1 MQEESGFAILDS
13 IQRGQFVDSG
23 QAEAM
28 IQYLKEKVLHKPGLA
43 VDVDTAL
50 VSSGIVDSFAL
61 VEALFE
67 LERITKLRIPA
78 AKVAPS
84 DMDTVRKMFETAERL
99 GKPRK

>member
-1 MQEESGFAILDS
+1 MDS
-13 IQRGQFVDSG
+13 AQSD
-23 QAEAM
+23 AM
-28 IQYLKEKVLHKPGLA
+28 IKYVKEKILRKPDMVLDA
-43 VDVDTAL
+43 DTVL

-78 AKVAPS
+78 AKVAPA
-84 DMDTVRKMFETAERL
+84 DMDTVRKMFETAEKM

>member
-1 MQEESGFAILDS
+1 
-13 IQRGQFVDSG
+13 VDSA
-23 QAEAM
+23 QAEVM
-28 IQYLKEKVLHKPGLA
+28 ITYVKEKILRKPDMVLDA
-43 VDVDTAL
+43 DTVL

-78 AKVAPS
+78 AKVAPA
-84 DMDTVRKMFETAERL
+84 DMDTIRKMFETAEKM

>member
-1 MQEESGFAILDS
+1 MDS
-13 IQRGQFVDSG
+13 AQS
-23 QAEAM
+23 EAM
-28 IQYLKEKVLHKPGLA
+28 IKYVKEKILRKPDMVLDA
-43 VDVDTAL
+43 DTIL

-78 AKVAPS
+78 AKVAPA
-84 DMDTVRKMFETAERL
+84 DMDTVRKMFETAEKM

>member
-1 MQEESGFAILDS
+1 
-13 IQRGQFVDSG
+13 
-23 QAEAM
+23 M
-28 IQYLKEKVLHKPGLA
+28 IKYVKEKILRKPDMVLDA
-43 VDVDTAL
+43 DTVL

-78 AKVAPS
+78 AKVAPA
-84 DMDTVRKMFETAERL
+84 DMDTVRKMFDTAEKM

>member
-1 MQEESGFAILDS
+1 
-13 IQRGQFVDSG
+13 
-23 QAEAM
+23 M
-28 IQYLKEKVLHKPGLA
+28 IKYVKEKILRKPDMVIDA
-43 VDVDTAL
+43 DTVL

-78 AKVAPS
+78 AKVAPA
-84 DMDTVRKMFETAERL
+84 DMDTVRKMFETAEKM

>member
-1 MQEESGFAILDS
+1 
-13 IQRGQFVDSG
+13 VDSA
-23 QAEAM
+23 QSEAM
-28 IQYLKEKVLHKPGLA
+28 IKYVKEKILRKPDMILDA
-43 VDVDTAL
+43 DTVL

-78 AKVAPS
+78 AKVAPA
-84 DMDTVRKMFETAERL
+84 DMDTIRKMFETAEKM

>member
-1 MQEESGFAILDS
+1 
-13 IQRGQFVDSG
+13 
-23 QAEAM
+23 M
-28 IQYLKEKVLHKPGLA
+28 IKYVKEKILRKPDMVLDA
-43 VDVDTAL
+43 DTIL

-78 AKVAPS
+78 AKVVPA
-84 DMDTVRKMFETAERL
+84 DMDTVRKMFETAEKM

>member
-1 MQEESGFAILDS
+1 
-13 IQRGQFVDSG
+13 VDSA
-23 QAEAM
+23 QSEAM
-28 IQYLKEKVLHKPGLA
+28 IRYMKEKILRKPDL
-43 VDVDTAL
+43 VIDVDTAL

-67 LERITKLRIPA
+67 LERITRLRIPA
-78 AKVAPS
+78 AKVAPA

>member
-1 MQEESGFAILDS
+1 MDNA
-13 IQRGQFVDSG
+13 

-28 IQYLKEKVLHKPGLA
+28 IKYVKEKILRKPEMVL
-43 VDVDTAL
+43 DTDTVL
-50 VSSGIVDSFAL
+50 VSTGIVDSFAL

-78 AKVAPS
+78 AKVAPA

>member
-1 MQEESGFAILDS
+1 
-13 IQRGQFVDSG
+13 
-23 QAEAM
+23 M
-28 IQYLKEKVLHKPGLA
+28 IKYVKEKILRKPEMVLDA
-43 VDVDTAL
+43 DTVL

-78 AKVAPS
+78 AKVAPA
-84 DMDTVRKMFETAERL
+84 DMDTVRKMFETAEKM

>member
-1 MQEESGFAILDS
+1 MDS
-13 IQRGQFVDSG
+13 TQSD
-23 QAEAM
+23 AM
-28 IQYLKEKVLHKPGLA
+28 FRYLKDKVLHKPDL
-43 VDVDTAL
+43 VVDTETPL

-67 LERITKLRIPA
+67 LEHITNLRIPA
-78 AKVAPS
+78 AKVAPA

>member
-1 MQEESGFAILDS
+1 
-13 IQRGQFVDSG
+13 
-23 QAEAM
+23 M
-28 IQYLKEKVLHKPGLA
+28 IKYVKEKILRKPDMVIDA
-43 VDVDTAL
+43 DIVL

-78 AKVAPS
+78 AKVAPA
-84 DMDTVRKMFETAERL
+84 DMDTVRKMFETAEKM

>member
-1 MQEESGFAILDS
+1 
-13 IQRGQFVDSG
+13 
-23 QAEAM
+23 M
-28 IQYLKEKVLHKPGLA
+28 IKYVKEKILRKPDMVLDA
-43 VDVDTAL
+43 DTVL

-78 AKVAPS
+78 AKVAPA
-84 DMDTVRKMFETAERL
+84 DMDTVRKMFETAEKM

>member
-1 MQEESGFAILDS
+1 MDS
-13 IQRGQFVDSG
+13 AQS
-23 QAEAM
+23 EAM
-28 IQYLKEKVLHKPGLA
+28 IRYMKEKILRKPDL
-43 VDVDTAL
+43 VIDVDTAL

-67 LERITKLRIPA
+67 LERITRLRIPA
-78 AKVAPS
+78 AKVAPA

>member
-1 MQEESGFAILDS
+1 MDNAQG
-13 IQRGQFVDSG
+13 
-23 QAEAM
+23 EAM
-28 IQYLKEKVLHKPGLA
+28 IRYLKEKVLRKPDL
-43 VDVDTAL
+43 VLDIDTSL

-61 VEALFE
+61 VETLFE

-78 AKVAPS
+78 AKVAPT

>member
-1 MQEESGFAILDS
+1 
-13 IQRGQFVDSG
+13 
-23 QAEAM
+23 M
-28 IQYLKEKVLHKPGLA
+28 IKYVKEKILRKPDMVLDA
-43 VDVDTAL
+43 DTVL

-78 AKVAPS
+78 AKVAPA
-84 DMDTVRKMFETAERL
+84 DMDTVRKMFQTAEKM